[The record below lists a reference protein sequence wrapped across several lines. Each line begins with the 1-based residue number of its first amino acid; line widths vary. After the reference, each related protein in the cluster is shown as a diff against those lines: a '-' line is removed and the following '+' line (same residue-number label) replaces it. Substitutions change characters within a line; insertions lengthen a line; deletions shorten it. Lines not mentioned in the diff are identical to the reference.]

1 MWRPLIDKWRR
12 SESPAPAVSSRM
24 VPHAEWSQW
33 LTQGQ
38 WDQAAVCLDQWRQ
51 TSQKPE
57 LAILIP
63 QWEKQLVEA
72 FLRQA
77 WADLK
82 PETAVRWL
90 RRTDRFAD
98 RGVSD
103 HRLET
108 FRQTAD
114 LIWDLERSESRGDC
128 AQALQK
134 LDQAMGLMKQAGQD
148 GLTRHLSEAHR
159 PRLTQG
165 HDLILEWAVRM
176 RIHSDDGQH
185 TQAMALAQRIIAI
198 APEHPGAQA
207 VLKRKLDQTLP
218 VTDLPVS
225 HDATVVHVPISD
237 PQTNDPAPIQSTLPK
252 PISAG
257 LWQVSLDRADSW
269 LLSTAAEIVL
279 DEGMDKRLADALGHE
294 FQSGRIHLSRDE
306 EGCWVFETDTDIV
319 QLNGKWT
326 RRGCLLDGSEI
337 RFGNGPE
344 MRFIQPRMETGSARL
359 ERVGRPSPE
368 GVRGLVLMGSMM
380 NIGGDPKAAE
390 IPHKSISQ
398 PIVVWLRTGQLWA
411 RHDQPWTA
419 NGVLNHG
426 ESPIR
431 PPYQMRVGDVGL
443 YWESSP

>member
-1 MWRPLIDKWRR
+1 MWRPLINKWRR
-12 SESPAPAVSSRM
+12 TESPAPAVASRM

-33 LTQGQ
+33 LMQGQ

-51 TSQKPE
+51 TPEKPE
-57 LAILIP
+57 LAILMP
-63 QWEKQLVEA
+63 RWETELVEA
-72 FLRQA
+72 FLKQA
-77 WADLK
+77 WTDLK

-98 RGVSD
+98 RGLSD
-103 HRLET
+103 DRLET
-108 FRQTAD
+108 FRQVAD
-114 LIWDLERSESRGDC
+114 LIWDLERSELRGDC

-134 LDQAMGLMKQAGQD
+134 LDQAMGLMKQAGQE

-185 TQAMALAQRIIAI
+185 PQAMTLAQRIIAI
-198 APEHPGAQA
+198 APDHPGAQA

-218 VTDLPVS
+218 VARLEASTRS
-225 HDATVVHVPISD
+225 TVVQVPISN
-237 PQTNDPAPIQSTLPK
+237 PQTNDPAPIQLTPDPK
-252 PISAG
+252 PVSDG
-257 LWQVSLDRADSW
+257 LWQVSLDRADTW
-269 LLSTAAEIVL
+269 LLSTSAEIVL
-279 DEGMDKRLADALGHE
+279 DEAMDKRLADALGHE
-294 FQSGRIHLSRDE
+294 FRSGRIHLSRDE
-306 EGCWVFETDTDIV
+306 EGCWVFESDSDVV
-319 QLNGKWT
+319 QVNGKWT
-326 RRGCLLDGSEI
+326 RSGCLLDGSPI

-380 NIGGDPKAAE
+380 NVGGDPATAE
-390 IPHKSISQ
+390 IPHQSIVQ

-419 NGVLNHG
+419 NGVVTHG
-426 ESPIR
+426 ESPIN
-431 PPYQMRVGDVGL
+431 PPFQMRVGDVGL
-443 YWESSP
+443 YWES